1 MFNIVKTQVASP
13 ADLTLLYFSVGHTF
27 FAVPNRKVRRVFQRG
42 KKNWIVQTLSLEIKK
57 VLESQEMLL
66 LCRTAG

>member
-27 FAVPNRKVRRVFQRG
+27 FAVPNRKVRRVFQRE
-42 KKNWIVQTLSLEIKK
+42 KKTKKLDSSNTVTRNQAGVGEPRNVTIV
-57 VLESQEMLL
+57 
-66 LCRTAG
+66 